1 MQDFS
6 KLYTYFL
13 YYYKNYQKYK
23 IKKHLNEDNEY
34 VSFDKKR
41 LKVEIKR
48 NLKQQQFNNT
58 QEPFAIHYKDEM
70 EKDNILNFINDTIME
85 DTKVIDMSDYTNA
98 KDFMYL
104 IKDFADNDDVL
115 LIFDLNTEIPSM
127 FSYSASI

>member
-1 MQDFS
+1 
-6 KLYTYFL
+6 
-13 YYYKNYQKYK
+13 
-23 IKKHLNEDNEY
+23 
-34 VSFDKKR
+34 
-41 LKVEIKR
+41 
-48 NLKQQQFNNT
+48 
-58 QEPFAIHYKDEM
+58 M